1 MKLNDNRRIRH
12 YVIDNN
18 GGIHVFQKK
27 KKKHTKAVN
36 KENRCINKT
45 SVLSFCLGSFW
56 VSNLLGLR
64 DGGI

>member
-1 MKLNDNRRIRH
+1 MTTEEFAITSLIMRVK
-12 YVIDNN
+12 YMS
-18 GGIHVFQKK
+18 FK

>member
-1 MKLNDNRRIRH
+1 MTTEEFAITSLIMRVK
-12 YVIDNN
+12 YMS
-18 GGIHVFQKK
+18 FKK

>member
-1 MKLNDNRRIRH
+1 MKRNDNRRILH
-12 YVIDNN
+12 YFIDNE
-18 GGIHVFQKK
+18 GGIHVFKK
-27 KKKHTKAVN
+27 KKKYKVN

-56 VSNLLGLR
+56 ASNLLGLR

>member
-1 MKLNDNRRIRH
+1 MTTEEF
-12 YVIDNN
+12 VINSL
-18 GGIHVFQKK
+18 IMRVKYMYFK

-36 KENRCINKT
+36 KENRCINKIY
-45 SVLSFCLGSFW
+45 

>member
-1 MKLNDNRRIRH
+1 MTIEEFAITSLIIRVK
-12 YVIDNN
+12 YMSLKK
-18 GGIHVFQKK
+18 KK

-36 KENRCINKT
+36 KENRCTNKT

-56 VSNLLGLR
+56 VNNLLGLR

>member
-1 MKLNDNRRIRH
+1 MTTEEFSITSLIIRVE
-12 YVIDNN
+12 YMSL
-18 GGIHVFQKK
+18 KK
-27 KKKHTKAVN
+27 YIYTKAVN

-64 DGGI
+64 DGSI